1 MSPAASCALLL
12 LSLSPRTQLSGT
24 NKTRNKNQDQLHF
37 PHSLTQLLAR
47 SLSLTH
53 SINCFELL
61 LHPLIHHLFS
71 LIDFPHRI
79 AQPISSTAS
88 SSSSAATV
96 VVLVA
101 VIFVAAVFHYTP
113 FSLSITSHTHTHTH
127 THWLALFSVA
137 LLLFI
142 FSLSILSGILLLHF
156 HHHLTTSFVGHNFV
170 TNYRKSI

>member
-1 MSPAASCALLL
+1 MIIFRLETYPPARRGSRRCIAYGGVSSYDESCSVVRPLL
-12 LSLSPRTQLSGT
+12 LSLSPRTKLSGT
-24 NKTRNKNQDQLHF
+24 NKTRNKNQDQLHYS
-37 PHSLTQLLAR
+37 HSLTQLLAR

-53 SINCFELL
+53 SINYFELL

-101 VIFVAAVFHYTP
+101 AIFVAAVFHYTP
-113 FSLSITSHTHTHTH
+113 FSLSTTSHTHTHT
-127 THWLALFSVA
+127 
-137 LLLFI
+137 
-142 FSLSILSGILLLHF
+142 
-156 HHHLTTSFVGHNFV
+156 LTG
-170 TNYRKSI
+170 